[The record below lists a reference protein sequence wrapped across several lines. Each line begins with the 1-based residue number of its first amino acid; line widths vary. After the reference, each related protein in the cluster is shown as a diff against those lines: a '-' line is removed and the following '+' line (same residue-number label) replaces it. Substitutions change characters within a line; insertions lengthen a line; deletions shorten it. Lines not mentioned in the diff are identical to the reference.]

1 MECRH
6 RVGSIQYALPSFD
19 QTNITFA
26 FHLLTF
32 EHSMHQT
39 RSTVIRNTH
48 PSTKLD
54 EWQSYSTEKFLDSP
68 HAVAFNI
75 QEFQRRQFKIF
86 RWQIHF
92 INTSKY
98 FTTNAI
104 FLCVV
109 FLKFIYLF
117 ICWLLV
123 PKNSTLWCS
132 KMEFRQIVASWNV
145 LESAQVECHL
155 IKFMSNSAKYFRP
168 IILILLWIS
177 SFFSLILEMD
187 ITGFHHFSIFL
198 CNVCIP
204 NVAV

>member
-1 MECRH
+1 MCCVSSWKKNARMECRH

-109 FLKFIYLF
+109 FFKFIYLF

-123 PKNSTLWCS
+123 PKIQHCDVLKWNSVRLWPVEMCL
-132 KMEFRQIVASWNV
+132 KALKWNV
-145 LESAQVECHL
+145 
-155 IKFMSNSAKYFRP
+155 I
-168 IILILLWIS
+168 
-177 SFFSLILEMD
+177 
-187 ITGFHHFSIFL
+187 
-198 CNVCIP
+198 
-204 NVAV
+204 